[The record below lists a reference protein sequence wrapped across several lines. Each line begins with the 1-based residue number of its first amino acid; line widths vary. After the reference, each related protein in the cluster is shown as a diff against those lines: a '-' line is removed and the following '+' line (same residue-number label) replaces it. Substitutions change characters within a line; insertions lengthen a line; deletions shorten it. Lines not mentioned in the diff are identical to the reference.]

1 MKRHP
6 LVFPILALLP
16 AFLLTKRAG
25 ASMLTPLLALAV
37 LLLLWHLK
45 NRKSDVPVDTEKLA
59 SEMLNDPFSM
69 MTQMRSGQS
78 VSYLPSRRGRLSL
91 WSAVWGGYLACI
103 LMAELSG
110 GYEGPM
116 DITVYLPYL
125 PWPLVFMLLDWQ
137 SNMKLQSPI
146 RFTYPYSALSCTAFL
161 LIHQTDLFITAPVIG
176 LAAFHLVQWL
186 YNTEKHSCHPDG
198 SKELEQRTSAQMNDP
213 ALAGAAARGGDRGGT
228 FAPTRD
234 IRATDLQRTTVGS
247 WLIVCLTLLGSLVQ
261 IADQVNTLSF
271 HTLAPILPYILWVAA
286 AMLMERIDLYLERQG
301 KQIGLTTVLLI
312 TLPVCFLLFITDL
325 PLVGY
330 VVTGEGDANMAFG
343 DFTLYPKWDNVT
355 VTDIELT
362 GDDPHLIADPA
373 HPLRFTYDHYGTTQM
388 AVRYYFLG
396 MERTYHFDITIYPR
410 TLYGKIYAWD
420 RIAQTDEF
428 GHRVQGDLM
437 EPPEK

>member
-25 ASMLTPLLALAV
+25 ASMLTPLLALAA

-45 NRKSDVPVDTEKLA
+45 NRKTDVPVDTGKLA
-59 SEMLNDPFSM
+59 SEMLNDPFAM
-69 MTQMRSGQS
+69 MTQMRTGQN
-78 VSYLPSRRGRLSL
+78 VGCLPSQKGRLSL

-103 LMAELSG
+103 LMAELAT
-110 GYEGPM
+110 GYEAPM
-116 DITVYLPYL
+116 DIEKYLPYL
-125 PWPLVFMLLDWQ
+125 LCPLIFMLLDWQ
-137 SNMKLQSPI
+137 SNMKLQSSI
-146 RFTYPYSALSCTAFL
+146 RFTYPYFALSFTSYL

-176 LAAFHLVQWL
+176 LAAFHLIQWL
-186 YNTEKHSCHPDG
+186 YNTEKPSRYPDG
-198 SKELEQRTSAQMNDP
+198 GKALEQMTAAQMNDP
-213 ALAGAAARGGDRGGT
+213 ALAGATARGGDRGGA
-228 FAPTRD
+228 FLPTRD
-234 IRATDLQRTTVGS
+234 IRASDLQRATVGS
-247 WLIVCLTLLGSLVQ
+247 WLIVCLTLLGTLVQ
-261 IADQVNTLSF
+261 IADRVDTLSF
-271 HTLAPILPYILWVAA
+271 HSLSPFAPYILLIAA
-286 AMLMERIDLYLERQG
+286 GMLMERIDLHRERKG
-301 KQIGLTTVLLI
+301 KQSNLTIVLLI
-312 TLPVCFLLFITDL
+312 LLPICFLLFITDL

-330 VVTGEGDANMAFG
+330 VVTGEGDADMAYG
-343 DFTLYPKWDNVT
+343 DFTLYPKWDSVT
-355 VTDIELT
+355 ITAIELT

-373 HPLRFTYDHYGTTQM
+373 DPLRFTYDHYGTTQM